1 MVFEGDHVVFTTD
14 EIDEPD
20 MMVRKDQPAVV
31 VRQIPDFNVEEG
43 GVFRIRFPDGF
54 EMDAFEN
61 EIIPLRHAR
70 VC

>member
-20 MMVRKDQPAVV
+20 LITRKDQMAVV
-31 VRQIPDFNVEEG
+31 VRQIADFNVEEG
-43 GVFRIRFPDGF
+43 GIFRIRFPDGV
-54 EMDAFEN
+54 ELDAFEN
-61 EIIPLRHAR
+61 EIIPMRGAW